1 LYVTIANPYPFG
13 ISWKPARRRIKIMS
27 LWKENTALKSVPEP
41 PQSPAFDKAS
51 AHVEPVPKLEPS
63 APRATAATVA
73 GTAHAPRKE
82 SLIAADLTIEGKI
95 EGGGSVRIA
104 GNFKGDVNVQ
114 GDLTI
119 ERGAKLIGS
128 VRADNVVIAGELEG
142 NVLGATSID
151 LQQTGVVV
159 GDLKA
164 RALAVAAGATMRGKA
179 EFGGA
184 DGEGPKI
191 DAEIG
196 TRR

>member
-1 LYVTIANPYPFG
+1 
-13 ISWKPARRRIKIMS
+13 MS

-41 PQSPAFDKAS
+41 AYSPPFDAKES
-51 AHVEPVPKLEPS
+51 AHVEAVPKPEPPG
-63 APRATAATVA
+63 ARAAAATTV
-73 GTAHAPRKE
+73 GTASTPRKE

-104 GNFKGDVNVQ
+104 GKFKGDVNVQ

-119 ERGAKLIGS
+119 EAGAKLIGS
-128 VRADNVVIAGELEG
+128 VRADKVVISGELEG
-142 NVLGATSID
+142 SVLGASSID
-151 LQQTGVVV
+151 LQQTGIVI

-179 EFGGA
+179 EFGGD
-184 DGEGPKI
+184 DGEGPKV

-196 TRR
+196 SRQ

>member
-1 LYVTIANPYPFG
+1 
-13 ISWKPARRRIKIMS
+13 MS

-41 PQSPAFDKAS
+41 AYSPPFDAKES
-51 AHVEPVPKLEPS
+51 AHVEAVPKPEPTG
-63 APRATAATVA
+63 ARAAAATTV
-73 GTAHAPRKE
+73 GTASTPRKE

-104 GNFKGDVNVQ
+104 GKFKGDVNVQ

-119 ERGAKLIGS
+119 EAGAKLIGS
-128 VRADNVVIAGELEG
+128 VRADKVVISGELEG
-142 NVLGATSID
+142 SVLGASSID
-151 LQQTGVVV
+151 LQQTGIVI

-179 EFGGA
+179 EFGGD
-184 DGEGPKI
+184 DGEGPKV

-196 TRR
+196 SRQ

>member
-1 LYVTIANPYPFG
+1 
-13 ISWKPARRRIKIMS
+13 MS

-41 PQSPAFDKAS
+41 AQPPAFDNKEAS
-51 AHVEPVPKLEPS
+51 RVEVVPKPEPS
-63 APRATAATVA
+63 TTRAAAATMA
-73 GTAHAPRKE
+73 GTANTPRKE

-104 GNFKGDVNVQ
+104 GKFKGDVNVQ

-119 ERGAKLIGS
+119 EAGAKLIGS
-128 VRADNVVIAGELEG
+128 VRADKVVISGELEG
-142 NVLGATSID
+142 NVLGASSID

-184 DGEGPKI
+184 DGEGPKV

-196 TRR
+196 ARQ